1 MKALIFGLFALAL
14 AASPA
19 HAQGQGQ
26 EPGQAPVQAP
36 VAAPPQSP
44 AGAENPQPDPLNLPA
59 AETDPCEVPGYILFG
74 EGKLDHVK
82 KVVEDNKRLTI
93 LVVGSG
99 SSLLPGPGGV
109 GKAYPGRL
117 EEVLRKRLPH
127 VDVKVVALAK
137 SRQTAADMAQVLE
150 KALLDRKPDLVIWQ
164 TGTVDAIR
172 GVDPESFRASLD
184 EGIDHAIDGGADLI
198 LMNMQ
203 YSPRTETMISLSNY
217 ADIMRVVARDRDV
230 PLFDRREIMRYWNDN
245 GNFDLNL
252 ATKDVAT
259 AYKVHDCLG
268 RALASLI
275 VEAANLDGIKARP
288 TQ

>member
-1 MKALIFGLFALAL
+1 MRALISGLFALAL
-14 AASPA
+14 VVAQGAGELRAQAGAPSPA
-19 HAQGQGQ
+19 P
-26 EPGQAPVQAP
+26 E
-36 VAAPPQSP
+36 AAT
-44 AGAENPQPDPLNLPA
+44 AQPDSPPSAQPEAQVLPA
-59 AETDPCEVPGYILFG
+59 PDTDPCEVPGYILFG
-74 EGKLDHVK
+74 ESKLDHVK
-82 KVVEDNKRLTI
+82 KAVEEHKRLTV
-93 LVVGSG
+93 LVLGSG
-99 SSLLPGPGGV
+99 SSLMPGPEGA

-117 EEVLRKRLPH
+117 EEVLRKRFPG
-127 VDVKVVALAK
+127 VDIKVVALAK
-137 SRQTAADMAQVLE
+137 SRQTAADMGQNLE
-150 KALLDRKPDLVIWQ
+150 KALLDRKPDLVVWQ
-164 TGTVDAIR
+164 TGTVDAMR

-184 EGIDHAIDGGADLI
+184 DGIDHVVDAGADLI

-217 ADIMRVVARDRDV
+217 ADIMRVVARERDV

-252 ATKDVAT
+252 ATKDVTT

-268 RALASLI
+268 RALASLV

>member
-1 MKALIFGLFALAL
+1 MRALTSGLLALAL
-14 AASPA
+14 VAVAP
-19 HAQGQGQ
+19 QGQSL
-26 EPGQAPVQAP
+26 A
-36 VAAPPQSP
+36 QSP
-44 AGAENPQPDPLNLPA
+44 AESGKSQPDAVTLLQP
-59 AETDPCEVPGYILFG
+59 EGDPCEVPGYVLFG
-74 EGKLDHVK
+74 EGKLEHVK
-82 KVVEDNKRLTI
+82 KVIEDHKRLLI

-99 SSLLPGPGGV
+99 SSLMPGSDGA

-117 EEVLRKRLPH
+117 EEALQKRFPG
-127 VDVKVVALAK
+127 VDIKVVAVAK
-137 SRQTAADMAQVLE
+137 SRQTTADMAQNLE

-164 TGTVDAIR
+164 TGTVDAMR

-184 EGIDHAIDGGADLI
+184 EGIDNIIDAGADLI

-203 YSPRTETMISLSNY
+203 YSPRTETMIPLSNY
-217 ADIMRVVARDRDV
+217 ADIMRVVARDREV

-252 ATKDVAT
+252 ATKDLAT

-268 RALASLI
+268 RALASLV

>member
-1 MKALIFGLFALAL
+1 MRALISGLFALAL
-14 AASPA
+14 
-19 HAQGQGQ
+19 
-26 EPGQAPVQAP
+26 
-36 VAAPPQSP
+36 VAAPGAGEVRAQAGAPSP
-44 AGAENPQPDPLNLPA
+44 APAETAAQPNSPPSAQPEAQVLPA
-59 AETDPCEVPGYILFG
+59 PDADPCEVPGYILFG
-74 EGKLDHVK
+74 ESKLEHVK
-82 KVVEDNKRLTI
+82 KAVEEHKRLTV
-93 LVVGSG
+93 LVLGSG
-99 SSLLPGPGGV
+99 SSLMPGPEGA

-117 EEVLRKRLPH
+117 EEVLRKRFPG
-127 VDVKVVALAK
+127 VDIKVVALAK
-137 SRQTAADMAQVLE
+137 SRQTAADMGQNLE

-164 TGTVDAIR
+164 TGTVDAMR

-184 EGIDHAIDGGADLI
+184 EGIDHVVDAGADLI

-217 ADIMRVVARDRDV
+217 ADIMRVVARERDV

-252 ATKDVAT
+252 ATKDVTT

-268 RALASLI
+268 RALASLV

>member
-1 MKALIFGLFALAL
+1 MKALMSGLFALAL
-14 AASPA
+14 VAASGLAPA
-19 HAQGQGQ
+19 R
-26 EPGQAPVQAP
+26 GQAEADK
-36 VAAPPQSP
+36 PP
-44 AGAENPQPDPLNLPA
+44 PDPLTIPQP
-59 AETDPCEVPGYILFG
+59 ETDPCEVPGYILFG

-82 KVVEDNKRLTI
+82 KVVEDSKRLTI

-99 SSLLPGPGGV
+99 SSALPGPDG
-109 GKAYPGRL
+109 AARSYPGRL
-117 EEVLRKRLPH
+117 EEVLRKRYPQ
-127 VDVKVVALAK
+127 VDVKVIALAK
-137 SRQTAADMAQVLE
+137 SRQTAADMAQTLE

-164 TGTVDAIR
+164 TGTVDAMR

-184 EGIDHAIDGGADLI
+184 EGIDHVADAGADLI

-252 ATKDVAT
+252 ATRDVAA

-268 RALASLI
+268 RALASLV
-275 VEAANLDGIKARP
+275 VEAANLDGIKPRP

>member
-1 MKALIFGLFALAL
+1 MRALISGLFALAL
-14 AASPA
+14 VATGA
-19 HAQGQGQ
+19 HAQSSA
-26 EPGQAPVQAP
+26 EPP
-36 VAAPPQSP
+36 AA
-44 AGAENPQPDPLNLPA
+44 AENPQSNVVTLPQP
-59 AETDPCEVPGYILFG
+59 ESDPCEVPGYILFG
-74 EGKLDHVK
+74 EGKLEHVK
-82 KVVEDNKRLTI
+82 KAVEEHKRLTI

-99 SSLLPGPGGV
+99 SSLMPGADGA

-117 EEVLRKRLPH
+117 EEALKKRFPGVEIK
-127 VDVKVVALAK
+127 VDAVAK
-137 SRQTAADMAQVLE
+137 SRQTTADMAQALE

-184 EGIDHAIDGGADLI
+184 EGIDHIIDAGADLV

-217 ADIMRVVARDRDV
+217 ADIMRVVARDREV

-252 ATKDVAT
+252 ATKDLAT

-268 RALASLI
+268 RALASLV
-275 VEAANLDGIKARP
+275 VEAADLDGVKARP
-288 TQ
+288 SQ

>member
-1 MKALIFGLFALAL
+1 MRAWIYGGLALAL
-14 AASPA
+14 VAAAGPA
-19 HAQGQGQ
+19 KAQIQR
-26 EPGQAPVQAP
+26 QAPADQP
-36 VAAPPQSP
+36 KQAAP
-44 AGAENPQPDPLNLPA
+44 AIVPQP
-59 AETDPCEVPGYILFG
+59 EYDPCEVPGYLLFG
-74 EGKLDHVK
+74 ESKLDHVK
-82 KVVEDNKRLTI
+82 KVVEEHKRLTV

-99 SSLLPGPGGV
+99 SSVMPGPDGA

-117 EEVLRKRLPH
+117 EQALRKRFPG
-127 VDVKVVALAK
+127 VDIKVTALAK
-137 SRQTAADMAQVLE
+137 SRQTAADMAQALE
-150 KALLDRKPDLVIWQ
+150 KALLDQKPDLVIWQ

-172 GVDPESFRASLD
+172 GVDPESFRVSLD
-184 EGIDHAIDGGADLI
+184 DGIDHIVDAGADLI

-217 ADIMRVVARDRDV
+217 ADIMQVVARDREV

-252 ATKDVAT
+252 ATKDLTT

-268 RALASLI
+268 RALASLV
-275 VEAANLDGIKARP
+275 VEASNLDGIKARP

>member
-1 MKALIFGLFALAL
+1 MKALIFGLFALCL
-14 AASPA
+14 AVQAA
-19 HAQGQGQ
+19 VQTRAQAQS
-26 EPGQAPVQAP
+26 EPQAPAE
-36 VAAPPQSP
+36 AAKPDSQFV
-44 AGAENPQPDPLNLPA
+44 PQPEA
-59 AETDPCEVPGYILFG
+59 DPCEVPGYILFG
-74 EGKLDHVK
+74 ESKLDHVK
-82 KVVEDNKRLTI
+82 KAVEDHKRLTI

-99 SSLLPGPGGV
+99 SSLMPGPDGA

-117 EEVLRKRLPH
+117 EDLLRKRYPQ
-127 VDVKVVALAK
+127 VDVKVIAVAK
-137 SRQTAADMAQVLE
+137 SRQSAADMAQNLE
-150 KALLDRKPDLVIWQ
+150 KALLDRKPDLVVWQ
-164 TGTVDAIR
+164 TGTVDAMR

-184 EGIDHAIDGGADLI
+184 DGIDHIVDAGADVI

-252 ATKDVAT
+252 ATKDLAT

-268 RALASLI
+268 RALASLV

>member
-1 MKALIFGLFALAL
+1 MNAAIFGLFALAL
-14 AASPA
+14 AALPG
-19 HAQGQGQ
+19 HAQGQVETPAEAPAAGAPKADA
-26 EPGQAPVQAP
+26 EPGKPKPDTLVL
-36 VAAPPQSP
+36 
-44 AGAENPQPDPLNLPA
+44 PQPEADS
-59 AETDPCEVPGYILFG
+59 CEVPGYILFG

-82 KVVEDNKRLTI
+82 KVVEDDKRLTI

-99 SSLLPGPGGV
+99 SSALQVSDGAN
-109 GKAYPGRL
+109 KAYPGRL
-117 EEVLRKRLPH
+117 EEVLRKRFPQ

-137 SRQTAADMAQVLE
+137 SRQTAADMAQAME

-164 TGTVDAIR
+164 TGTVDAMR

-230 PLFDRREIMRYWNDN
+230 PLFDRREIMRYWYDS
-245 GNFDLNL
+245 GHFDLNL
-252 ATKDVAT
+252 ATRDVAT

-268 RALASLI
+268 RALASLV
-275 VEAANLDGIKARP
+275 VEAANLDNIKPRP

>member
-1 MKALIFGLFALAL
+1 VLAL
-14 AASPA
+14 AASPG
-19 HAQGQGQ
+19 HAQGQVQ
-26 EPGQAPVQAP
+26 EPGQAPVQEPAP
-36 VAAPPQSP
+36 AQTPVPAAPQSP

-59 AETDPCEVPGYILFG
+59 AESDPCEVPSHILLG

-82 KVVEDNKRLTI
+82 KVVGENKRLTI

-99 SSLLPGPGGV
+99 SSVLRGPDGAS
-109 GKAYPGRL
+109 KAYPGRL
-117 EEVLRKRLPH
+117 EETLRKRLPQ
-127 VDVKVVALAK
+127 VDVKVIALAK
-137 SRQTAADMAQVLE
+137 PRQTAADMAQALE
-150 KALLDRKPDLVIWQ
+150 KALLDHKPDLVTWQ

-184 EGIDHAIDGGADLI
+184 EGIDYAIDGGADLI

-203 YSPRTETMISLSNY
+203 YSPRTETLISLSNY
-217 ADIMRVVARDRDV
+217 ADIMRVVARDREV

-268 RALASLI
+268 RALASLV

>member
-1 MKALIFGLFALAL
+1 MRALISGLFALAL
-14 AASPA
+14 
-19 HAQGQGQ
+19 
-26 EPGQAPVQAP
+26 
-36 VAAPPQSP
+36 VAAPGAGEVRAQAGAPSP
-44 AGAENPQPDPLNLPA
+44 APAETAAQPNSPPSAQPEAQVLPA
-59 AETDPCEVPGYILFG
+59 PDADPCEVPGYILFG
-74 EGKLDHVK
+74 ESKLEHVK
-82 KVVEDNKRLTI
+82 KAVEEHKRLTV
-93 LVVGSG
+93 LVLGSG
-99 SSLLPGPGGV
+99 SSLMPGPEGA

-117 EEVLRKRLPH
+117 EEVLRKRFPG
-127 VDVKVVALAK
+127 VDIKVVALAK
-137 SRQTAADMAQVLE
+137 SRQTAADMGQNLE

-164 TGTVDAIR
+164 TGTVDAMR

-184 EGIDHAIDGGADLI
+184 EGIDHVVDAGADLI

-217 ADIMRVVARDRDV
+217 ADIMRVVARERDV

-252 ATKDVAT
+252 ATKDLTT
-259 AYKVHDCLG
+259 AFKVHDCLG
-268 RALASLI
+268 RALASLV